1 MDLELR
7 QNPQSE
13 FRMIVLTI
21 PYSEKYTLL
30 RIHEY
35 SICHITE
42 GEVYSNRVDSLF
54 GKAHSPS
61 YS

>member
-13 FRMIVLTI
+13 FRMIELI
-21 PYSEKYTLL
+21 PYLVKHTLL
-30 RIHEY
+30 RIHED